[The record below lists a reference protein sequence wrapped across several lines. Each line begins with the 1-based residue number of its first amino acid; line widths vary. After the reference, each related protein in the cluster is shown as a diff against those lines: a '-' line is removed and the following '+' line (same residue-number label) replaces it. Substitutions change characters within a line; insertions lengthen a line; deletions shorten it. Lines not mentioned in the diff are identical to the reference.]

1 LSTRSTATKAELCS
15 YGQPLVSA
23 IISII
28 CKRFDILLVLVY
40 TRVSMLKSSFSKI
53 LVAGFIG
60 AVLGS
65 ALYFGSLIKYKSLG
79 VLSLEATLAEHKR
92 FDEVLSNRTSIS
104 KFLGLSKASE
114 GARDAIAK
122 LTLQPDPLKDALVP
136 IFRLS
141 KADLKELGEA
151 PKEAISDP
159 RQVLG
164 VRLSIVN
171 ASPAIAQESVTLLA
185 TYVRQELLRYQ
196 LAENVSVRTNK
207 LRQDVP
213 RLENET
219 LAEKFSIEQVRTKIT
234 ALQKLVEIYPRN
246 QLSESRQVINV
257 DRNNERYLSPT
268 SQLIAAESEAVQIRQ
283 NLVDKEREL
292 RMAGLEL
299 EFLAASQAPIAAE
312 VDGSE
317 LAKKLTALV
326 DKVLR
331 PKAEKEEWARVV
343 LNRTLM
349 DIDTASERF
358 LNQTR
363 FISDPSLPVRPERPG
378 PSTVILGLAALLA
391 LLTAMFIFR
400 DALVRFLLGSSR
412 DAPDQT

>member
-1 LSTRSTATKAELCS
+1 MHRNS
-15 YGQPLVSA
+15 
-23 IISII
+23 
-28 CKRFDILLVLVY
+28 F
-40 TRVSMLKSSFSKI
+40 LKI
-53 LVAGFIG
+53 GIAGLIG
-60 AVLGS
+60 AALGS
-65 ALYFGSLIKYKSLG
+65 VLYFGSLIKYKSVG

-104 KFLGLSKASE
+104 KFVGQSNASE
-114 GARDAIAK
+114 GARSAISS
-122 LTLQPDPLKDALVP
+122 LTLRPDPLKDVVVP

-141 KADLKELGEA
+141 KADLRELGEA

-164 VRLSIVN
+164 VRLSVVTP
-171 ASPAIAQESVTLLA
+171 SPAIAQEGVFLLA

-219 LAEKFSIEQVRTKIT
+219 LAEKFSVEQVRTKI
-234 ALQKLVEIYPRN
+234 ASLQKLAETYPRN
-246 QLSESRQVINV
+246 PLSEGRQVINV

-268 SQLIAAESEAVQIRQ
+268 SQLIAAESEAIQIRQ

-292 RMAGLEL
+292 RMADLEL
-299 EFLAASQAPIAAE
+299 EFLMAAQAPIGSE
-312 VDGSE
+312 VNGSE
-317 LAKKLTALV
+317 LAKKLIALV
-326 DKVLR
+326 DKILR
-331 PKAEKEEWARVV
+331 PKAEREEWARVV

-363 FISDPSLPVRPERPG
+363 FISDPSLPIRPERPG
-378 PSTVILGLAALLA
+378 PSAVISVVALLFA
-391 LLTAMFIFR
+391 LLTAGFIFR
-400 DALVRFLLGSSR
+400 DALVRFLLGSSGNTTGQ
-412 DAPDQT
+412 P